1 MAILKT
7 PTGVVHR
14 LNGDTVTI
22 GRGAANAI
30 PLADSACSS
39 RHAQFVEDETGWRVE
54 DRGSL
59 NGTFV
64 NDQRVQTARLGHGDR
79 VQVGATE
86 LVFEFDGGSTPAPAD
101 AALSGGSGYSS
112 SFLQSIVGDRDPD
125 SETPGGIWGQSL
137 LIDDDA
143 SDGASG
149 SHIEFKPIDPA
160 APTPTQT
167 MTLTSSARAKG
178 RSNRR
183 S

>member
-22 GRGAANAI
+22 GRGASNAI

-39 RHAQFVEDETGWRVE
+39 RHAQFVADETGWRIE

-64 NDQRVQTARLGHGDR
+64 NSQRIQSARLGQGDHI
-79 VQVGATE
+79 QVGATE
-86 LVFEFDGGSTPAPAD
+86 LIFELDAASAPAPAE

-112 SFLQSIVGDRDPD
+112 S
-125 SETPGGIWGQSL
+125 
-137 LIDDDA
+137 
-143 SDGASG
+143 
-149 SHIEFKPIDPA
+149 
-160 APTPTQT
+160 
-167 MTLTSSARAKG
+167 
-178 RSNRR
+178 
-183 S
+183 

>member
-22 GRGAANAI
+22 GRGASNAI

-39 RHAQFVEDETGWRVE
+39 RHAQFVEDETGWRIE

-64 NDQRVQTARLGHGDR
+64 NDQRVQSGRLGDGDGF
-79 VQVGATE
+79 QVGATE
-86 LVFEFDGGSTPAPAD
+86 LVFELAAASPPAPAA
-101 AALSGGSGYSS
+101 AALGGGSGYSS

-125 SETPGGIWGQSL
+125 
-137 LIDDDA
+137 
-143 SDGASG
+143 
-149 SHIEFKPIDPA
+149 
-160 APTPTQT
+160 
-167 MTLTSSARAKG
+167 
-178 RSNRR
+178 
-183 S
+183 